1 MKHRTEE
8 ELIAFREGHV
18 REREE
23 IAAHLRECA
32 QCRAEMERIE
42 AVYTAMDMASVP
54 EPGDEFER
62 RMWQKIAPRLE
73 EKKASW
79 WEVWLAPRRLALA
92 GAVAVLVVLAFYV
105 GRKTGPAAPAPGVVE
120 TADASKVR
128 ERVLIVAVGEHL
140 GRSEMVLMELQNAA
154 TAPGQKT
161 VSLGATQRR
170 AEDLVEEN
178 RLYRETALQAGDQAM
193 ASTLDQLE
201 RALLDIA
208 NSPQEV
214 TPAQF
219 EALRKRIE
227 AQGLLFK
234 VRVVQQGLEE
244 RTANP
249 EAKPAENQ
257 ASHKERNKA

>member
-8 ELIAFREGHV
+8 ELIAFREGDA
-18 REREE
+18 REREA
-23 IAAHLRECA
+23 ISVHLRECA
-32 QCRAEMERIE
+32 QCGEEMKRIE
-42 AVYTAMDMASVP
+42 LVYRAMGEANVP
-54 EPGDEFER
+54 EPGEEFER
-62 RMWQKIAPRLE
+62 RMWQKIAPRLAE
-73 EKKASW
+73 RRARW
-79 WEVWLAPRRLALA
+79 WEGLFAPRRLAAL
-92 GAVAVLVVLAFYV
+92 GAVAALAMLAFYV
-105 GRKTGPAAPAPGVVE
+105 GRRTVPVRVTPGEE
-120 TADASKVR
+120 TADANKVR

-154 TAPGQKT
+154 TQPGQKI
-161 VSLGATQRR
+161 VKLGATQKR

-178 RLYRETALQAGDQAM
+178 RLYRETALQAGDRAV

-234 VRVVQQGLEE
+234 VRVVQQGLEVQK
-244 RTANP
+244 ASP
-249 EAKPAENQ
+249 EAKPAESQ
-257 ASHKERNKA
+257 ASGKEKNKA

>member
-8 ELIAFREGHV
+8 ELIAYREGDV
-18 REREE
+18 REREAISE
-23 IAAHLRECA
+23 HLRECA
-32 QCRAEMERIE
+32 QCREEMKQIE
-42 AVYTAMDMASVP
+42 AVYSAMDLAEVP
-54 EPGDEFER
+54 EPGEEFER

-73 EKKASW
+73 EKKARW
-79 WEVWLAPRRLALA
+79 WETWLAPRRLAIL
-92 GAVAVLVVLAFYV
+92 GAVAALVVLAFYA

-140 GRSEMVLMELQNAA
+140 GRSEMVLMELQNAG
-154 TAPGQKT
+154 TQPGQKT
-161 VSLGATQRR
+161 VNLGATQKR

-219 EALRKRIE
+219 ETLRKRIE

-244 RTANP
+244 RKAKP

-257 ASHKERNKA
+257 ANGKERNKA